1 MWLAGF
7 SKGIQEMH
15 RKASLV
21 LEDAVRNI
29 YTVVAFCAGNK
40 VMELYRLQLNKILKQ
55 SFIHGMAIGFA
66 FGVSQFLLFD
76 TFP

>member
-1 MWLAGF
+1 MQKLWLAGF
-7 SKGIQEMH
+7 SRGIQEMH

-40 VMELYRLQLNKILKQ
+40 VMELYIYTIAVFEKC
-55 SFIHGMAIGFA
+55 G
-66 FGVSQFLLFD
+66 
-76 TFP
+76 

>member
-1 MWLAGF
+1 MQKLWLAGF

-40 VMELYRLQLNKILKQ
+40 VMELYRLQLRKIFTK
-55 SFIHGMAIGFA
+55 SFFQGMAI
-66 FGVSQFLLFD
+66 
-76 TFP
+76 